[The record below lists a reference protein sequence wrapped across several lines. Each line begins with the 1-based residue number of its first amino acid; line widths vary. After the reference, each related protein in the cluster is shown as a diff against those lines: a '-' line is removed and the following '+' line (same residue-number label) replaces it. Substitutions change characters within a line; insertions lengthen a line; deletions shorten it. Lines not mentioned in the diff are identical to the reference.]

1 MLDNELMDEIGYY
14 LGFDMWNN
22 RDKTKEY
29 DFPSARENC
38 LAGDAFVEGKTIVY
52 HQTPLLVYK
61 SAKCFHGFKSL
72 YTLNLLTIKPTKTS
86 NIQKV
91 LSPELVEKIKISMK
105 NTKF

>member
-1 MLDNELMDEIGYY
+1 MLDNELIDEIGQY
-14 LGFDMWNN
+14 LGFSMWNK
-22 RDKTKEY
+22 RDETKEY
-29 DFPSARENC
+29 DFPNARENC

-52 HQTPLLVYK
+52 NQTPLLVYK
-61 SAKCFHGFKSL
+61 SAGCFHGFKSL

-86 NIQKV
+86 KNQKV